1 MLLLDEPTN
10 DLDIPTMTVLENY
23 LETFPGAIIAVSHDR
38 YFLDRLCTRVFA
50 VEPGG
55 AVRQYVGGYS
65 DYLESLGDRP
75 KQEKKAPK
83 ETEKPKARKL
93 KFSFREQREYE
104 SIDGDIAALEA
115 QLEENRKQQDLSGAD
130 FEKLQDLMAEQ
141 AALEQ
146 QLEEK
151 TERWMYLTELAEK
164 IARQA

>member
-1 MLLLDEPTN
+1 MRCGSMWAATPT
-10 DLDIPTMTVLENY
+10 IW
-23 LETFPGAIIAVSHDR
+23 
-38 YFLDRLCTRVFA
+38 
-50 VEPGG
+50 
-55 AVRQYVGGYS
+55 
-65 DYLESLGDRP
+65 
-75 KQEKKAPK
+75 KKKAPK

-104 SIDGDIAALEA
+104 TIDGDIAALEA

>member
-1 MLLLDEPTN
+1 M
-10 DLDIPTMTVLENY
+10 
-23 LETFPGAIIAVSHDR
+23 
-38 YFLDRLCTRVFA
+38 
-50 VEPGG
+50 
-55 AVRQYVGGYS
+55 RQYVGGYS

-141 AALEQ
+141 GALEQ